1 MEEVN
6 LDELAF
12 LLKGFNENWR
22 IRFSKNPHLLNYVT
36 QLLGKALFNPPTLV
50 ESLSMDM
57 AKLKEPNLIYPVGDP
72 VYIHIYTDS
81 KSKSLIYHPIE
92 PRLQKKR
99 DQILN
104 EIERRIALEIDENM
118 VAESSEERTAI
129 LYKLL
134 DKILGSNRTL
144 KVGSETITFDEQTYA
159 RLKYE
164 VYCEKVGLSLLEPM
178 IRDTYIE
185 DIHCS
190 GIGPI
195 FISHKIFGTVEST
208 VRFNDMDE
216 VDRFVIRL
224 SEFVGKPVSHQ
235 NPIVDATL
243 PDGSRLNIV
252 FGEDISRRGSNFT
265 IRKFSYR
272 PLSIIELI
280 KFGTMS
286 SLVAAY
292 LWILLSEKMS
302 VWICGE
308 TASGKTTTLSAITAF
323 IPPSAKIVSIE
334 EVPEVHVPHQN
345 WIREVVRE
353 TSNAA
358 SEERG
363 AVSMFQLLKAA
374 LRQRPTYI
382 IVGEIRGVEGN
393 IAFQAM
399 QTGHPVLATFHA
411 ASVAKL
417 IQRLTNY
424 PINIPKTHVDNLN
437 ATVFQS
443 AVHDPET
450 GKYKRR
456 VISVNEILGYEPADK
471 QFNFVEVFSWN
482 PSQDDFI
489 FRGLGTS
496 YLLDSKIAIM
506 RGLSGY
512 EIRRIYEELQM
523 RARILEFM
531 LMLGITDYW
540 EVWKNLKWIYGVGI
554 EKAYHRYRRMC
565 MMKYG
570 PRVEEFVKA
579 RIV

>member
-1 MEEVN
+1 MKRKVEEFSYI
-6 LDELAF
+6 LP
-12 LLKGFNENWR
+12 GFNNNWR
-22 IRFSKNPHLLNYVT
+22 KRFSKNQHLAEYVEKILN
-36 QLLGKALFNPPTLV
+36 KSLFSPPTLV
-50 ESLSMDM
+50 EVLSMDM
-57 AKLKEPNLIYPVGDP
+57 ARIKEPNIIYPVGDP
-72 VYIHIYTDS
+72 VYIHVYTDS
-81 KSKSLIYHPIE
+81 KTKNIVYHPIE
-92 PRLQKKR
+92 PRLGEGR
-99 DQILN
+99 EEILA
-104 EIERRIALEIDENM
+104 EVEKRIALEINEDM
-118 VAESSEERTAI
+118 AVESNEEKTKI

-134 DKILGSNRTL
+134 DKVLGRGRRIKVNSKVIVLDNRAY
-144 KVGSETITFDEQTYA
+144 E

-164 VYCEKVGLSLLEPM
+164 IYCEKVGLSILEPM

-190 GIGPI
+190 GVGPI
-195 FISHKIFGTVEST
+195 FISHKIFGSVEST
-208 VRFNDMDE
+208 VKFNSIGE
-216 VDRFVIRL
+216 VDRFIIRL
-224 SEFVGKPVSHQ
+224 SEFVGKPVSYQ

-243 PDGSRLNIV
+243 PDGSRINIV

-272 PLSIIELI
+272 PLSIVELI

-286 SLVAAY
+286 PLVAAY
-292 LWILLSEKMS
+292 LWILLNEKMS
-302 VWICGE
+302 VWVCGE

-323 IPPSAKIVSIE
+323 IPPSAKVVSIE

-345 WIREVVRE
+345 WIREVVRD
-353 TSNAA
+353 TGNVA
-358 SEERG
+358 SEEKG
-363 AVSMFQLLKAA
+363 SVSMFQLLKAA

-382 IVGEIRGVEGN
+382 IVGEVRGIEGN

-417 IQRLTNY
+417 VQRLTNY
-424 PINIPKTHVDNLN
+424 PINVPKTHIDNLN
-437 ATVFQS
+437 AVVFQS

-456 VISVNEILGYEPADK
+456 VVSVSEILGYEPAEG
-471 QFNFVEVFSWN
+471 QFDFVEVFSWN
-482 PSQDDFI
+482 PAKDDFE

-496 YLLDSKIAIM
+496 YLLDTKIAIM

-512 EIRRIYEELQM
+512 EIRRIYDELEM
-523 RARILEFM
+523 RAKILELM

-540 EVWKNLKWIYGVGI
+540 EVWDNLKWIHRVGV
-554 EKAYHRYRRMC
+554 EKAYHKYRRMC

-570 PRVEEFVKA
+570 AKA
-579 RIV
+579 EKLIGFYSR